1 MIGRLIDG
9 RYQVRARI
17 ARGGMAT
24 VYLATDLRLE
34 RRVAIKI
41 MHGHLADESNFKE
54 RFVQEARSA
63 ARLAHPNVVNVFDQG
78 QDSDMA
84 YLVMEYLPG
93 MTLRDLLKDYGTLTT
108 EQTLDIMDAVLG
120 GLAAAHKAGI
130 VHRDLKPENVLLA
143 DDGRI
148 KIGDFGLSRATSA
161 NTATGQALLGT
172 IAYLSPELLTRGTAD
187 ARSDI
192 YAAGIMMYEML
203 TGAQPFVGD
212 QPMQIAFQHAND
224 QVPRPSAVNPSVP
237 RDLDELVLWATA
249 KDPVDRP
256 TDGRAMLEQLR
267 LTEQTMSATQA
278 ATTGVQRTVVMPA
291 ALSPDVATA
300 QTQSFLATQAFQKSG
315 KTPALTTPTR
325 APAAPPTAP
334 HSPPRSPAQAGPA
347 DRLKASAAVRRRR
360 GFWLAGVIVL
370 LIALAGGTG
379 WYFGIGPGAQLTLPD
394 VTKDSPSTAAQKLE
408 DLGLVVTR
416 ADEPSTTVPAG
427 SVIGTDPASGQRVA
441 RESAVTLLVSTGP
454 TPLPLP
460 QVIGLQEDAARAALE
475 AAKFTVGDPT
485 KVFSS
490 DVEAGVV
497 IDAYAADGTSS
508 LAADGTTE
516 GVMYGEAQPVIL
528 LVSAGTIPGVE
539 GQSVDAATSSLKS
552 VGLNAT
558 TGDTVFSSTIGKGL
572 VVQANPP
579 GDTVHPGDMMSLV
592 VSAGSV
598 PDVSGKSVDE
608 ATSTLQAVGLQA
620 TSGEE
625 VYNDTIA
632 KGLVI
637 QAAAPGDP
645 VRPGDTMSLQISRGP
660 EPVTVPDV
668 VGKAWIDAKSILV
681 DAGFDLSYPA
691 GADLVPSL
699 VTVTAT
705 NPIAGTSVP
714 RGSKLTV
721 SVSF

>member
-9 RYQVRARI
+9 RYQVRSRI

-267 LTEQTMSATQA
+267 LTEQSMSATQA
-278 ATTGVQRTVVMPA
+278 ATTGIQRTVVMPA
-291 ALSPDVATA
+291 ALSPDIASA
-300 QTQSFLATQAFQKSG
+300 QTQSFQKTGITS
-315 KTPALTTPTR
+315 ALTMPNR
-325 APAAPPTAP
+325 APATQRAPQQTAA
-334 HSPPRSPAQAGPA
+334 HSPAAPA
-347 DRLKASAAVRRRR
+347 DRLKASVAVRRRR
-360 GFWLAGVIVL
+360 AFWLVGIVL
-370 LIALAGGTG
+370 LLVALAGGTG
-379 WYFGIGPGAQLTLPD
+379 WYFGIGPGAQLTIPD
-394 VTKDSPSTAAQKLE
+394 VAGQAPDAAQSTLEKL
-408 DLGLVVTR
+408 GVVVTR
-416 ADEPSTTVPAG
+416 ADQSSVTVPAG
-427 SVIGTDPASGQRVA
+427 TVIGTDPSSGAHVA
-441 RESAVTLLVSTGP
+441 RDAAVSLIVSTGP
-454 TPLPLP
+454 AQLPLP
-460 QVIGLQEDAARAALE
+460 QLIGVDKTAAAQAIQN
-475 AAKFTVGDPT
+475 AKFTLGSESQ
-485 KVFSS
+485 VFSNS
-490 DVEAGVV
+490 AAAGIVL
-497 IDAYAADGTSS
+497 DAYNAEGAS
-508 LAADGTTE
+508 LASNGSTE
-516 GVMYGEAQPVIL
+516 GVIYSEAQPVSL
-528 LVSAGTIPGVE
+528 LVSAGAIPDV
-539 GQSVDAATSSLKS
+539 SNKTVDDATATLQS
-552 VGLNAT
+552 VGLSAAAGEQVYSDSIKEGN
-558 TGDTVFSSTIGKGL
+558 VI
-572 VVQANPP
+572 QAIAPA
-579 GDTVHPGDMMSLV
+579 DTVH
-592 VSAGSV
+592 
-598 PDVSGKSVDE
+598 
-608 ATSTLQAVGLQA
+608 
-620 TSGEE
+620 
-625 VYNDTIA
+625 
-632 KGLVI
+632 
-637 QAAAPGDP
+637 
-645 VRPGDTMSLQISRGP
+645 PGDTMSLQISRGP

-668 VGKAWIDAKSILV
+668 VGKPWIDAKSILV
-681 DAGFDLSYPA
+681 AAGFDLSYPA
-691 GADLVPSL
+691 GADIVPAL

-705 NPIAGTSVP
+705 NPAAGTSVP